1 MQNSI
6 IDFYS
11 KPQIGGSMPVFA
23 GARRYQMGGG
33 FFSTLA
39 RFAIPILKSIGGRV
53 FNVATRTAA
62 DVFQNKR
69 PIGQSIVD
77 NTLDEVKSVLGKRS
91 SSVNKEGGG
100 DIFTSRYSHFK
111 RRK

>member
-1 MQNSI
+1 
-6 IDFYS
+6 
-11 KPQIGGSMPVFA
+11 MPVFA

-53 FNVATRTAA
+53 FNVATRTAT

-69 PIGQSIVD
+69 PIGRSIVD
-77 NTLDEVKSVLGKRS
+77 NTLEEVKSVFRPS
-91 SSVNKEGGG
+91 STINKEGGG
-100 DIFTSRYSHFK
+100 DIFNTHSSHFK